1 MLKSINMRPNY
12 QKNQILS
19 VTGYIFKQRVLLII
33 LAVIFN
39 SANSRAQLKTDNL
52 SGKWHLEMEHN
63 DLGLSQIIMEFNV
76 TGENNFE
83 GHTRKDALK
92 DILGGAKSMLA
103 KSFNDGLK
111 GGSILRIENGTY
123 SSVSDS
129 LKFTGV
135 LTSMVGNYNIKG
147 YVFQGKLSATLNDMN
162 NNYKGV
168 IKGERNTRLLPLR
181 DYHALYKETANL
193 TYNKIF
199 NRKVMQTKEWKKFD
213 RKMNDVSTK
222 VQDDLEMV
230 FAFFYYAGKLPISHY
245 MLMRP
250 FGDDESKQSNNF
262 EVEKNTSGNYR
273 QRVFLEEKGSDTGY
287 LKITSFDGSALEM
300 DSVFDVIAKKNYKN
314 LIVDLRNNPGGSVD
328 AGMSFATHVAD
339 TTFYGGVFLTQKYFN
354 NNDELPTVPEYES
367 FPHFTESNYDMLMHG
382 IHTTEGLCLKVI
394 PQEPV
399 YSGKLY
405 ILINGNTG
413 STCEPLVYGFKQRN
427 RAIIVGKP
435 TAGAMLAA
443 EMFELSAGFKIFLP
457 TADYYSFDGKRL
469 DKIGVEPNVDV
480 DGDALKYVM
489 EQLIVN

>member
-1 MLKSINMRPNY
+1 MRTNH
-12 QKNQILS
+12 QKNQNLS
-19 VTGYIFKQRVLLII
+19 VAGYIFKQRNLLII

-39 SANSRAQLKTDNL
+39 TANSRAQLKTDNL

-135 LTSMVGNYNIKG
+135 LTSLVGNYNIKG

-162 NNYKGV
+162 NNYKGS
-168 IKGERNTRLLPLR
+168 IKGERNTHLLPLR
-181 DYHALYKETANL
+181 DYHALYKETASL

-199 NRKVMQTKEWKKFD
+199 NRDIMQTKEWKRFD
-213 RKMNDVSTK
+213 RKMNDVSAK

-250 FGDDESKQSNNF
+250 FGDDETEQSHDT
-262 EVEKNTSGNYR
+262 EVATGVSENYK
-273 QRVFLEEKGSDTGY
+273 QRVFLEEKGAGVGY
-287 LKITSFDGSALEM
+287 LKITSFDGSAAEM
-300 DSVFDVIAKKNYKN
+300 DSVFKVIAKNNYKN

-339 TTFYGGVFLTQKYFN
+339 NTFYGGVFLTQKYFN
-354 NNDELPTVPEYES
+354 NHDELPTVAEYES

-382 IHTTEGLCLKVI
+382 IHTTEGLCLKVV
-394 PQEPV
+394 PKEPV
-399 YSGKLY
+399 YDGKLY
-405 ILINGNTG
+405 ILINGRTG
-413 STCEPLVYGFKQRN
+413 STCEPLVYGFKQKK
-427 RAIIVGKP
+427 RAVIIGKP

-443 EMFELSAGFKIFLP
+443 EMFELSDGFRMFLP
-457 TADYYSFDGKRL
+457 TADYYSFDGQRL
-469 DKIGVEPNVDV
+469 DKIGVKPDV
-480 DGDALKYVM
+480 EVEGDALEYVM
-489 EQLIVN
+489 RLIAE